1 MDLHPNSIN
10 NIASNYCHDYI
21 RDEGVHLEK
30 LKELVKKYYPAKFNI
45 YAYICDVVGR
55 VEMHKKNFF
64 VNLEVEEYHD
74 LEESLAKTFFM
85 NTILAWRES
94 KKKEHGYKMSNLFKI
109 LKI

>member
-1 MDLHPNSIN
+1 MDLHPNSIT
-10 NIASNYCHDYI
+10 NIAFNYCHGYGLDK
-21 RDEGVHLEK
+21 GVHLEI

-55 VEMHKKNFF
+55 VEMHKKYFF
-64 VNLEVEEYHD
+64 VILEVEEYHD